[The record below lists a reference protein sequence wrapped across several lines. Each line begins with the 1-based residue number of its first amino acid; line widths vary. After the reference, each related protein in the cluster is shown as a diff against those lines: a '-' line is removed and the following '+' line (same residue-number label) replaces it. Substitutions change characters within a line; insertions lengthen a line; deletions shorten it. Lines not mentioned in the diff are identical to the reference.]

1 MPEFER
7 VLVANRGEIALR
19 IVRSLKTLGIL
30 SIAVYSD
37 VDASSLHVLEAD
49 QAFPLQGVYSSETYL
64 SIGKM
69 IEIARKSNASA
80 IHPGYGFLSENPSFS
95 RACKEN
101 AIKFIGPSPETLE
114 KSSNKLECKKLAEK
128 NGVPVIPYSKEPVA
142 DSDEAVKLS
151 KDIGFPVLIKS
162 AFGGGGRG
170 IKQAE
175 NSEQVKEAFESS
187 KREAKGSFGRF
198 AAFIEKKLVKPR
210 HIEIQVLAS
219 DDSSELVHLG
229 ERECS
234 IQRRYQ
240 KLVELSPSP
249 VVDEDTRKKVGEYAI
264 KACRAVKYANA
275 GTVEFLRDADGN
287 FYFLEINSRLQ
298 VEHPVT
304 EFVSGVDIVAS
315 QIEIASKRKFHWSQR
330 DIELKGAAIEC
341 RINAEDPFFDFAPS
355 SGQIESLAFPSGPG
369 VRVDSGLYEGQ
380 EITPFYDSLLAKV
393 ITHGESFDLA
403 RRRMLLAL
411 EEFTIAGVESTIPFH
426 KLVMVDRSFISGNI
440 DTSFVEESSV
450 SKELKKRAYGFDFYA
465 MSALL
470 LSKNWFPGVARTNL
484 KPQQRNDRGRYVE
497 PV

>member
-19 IVRSLKTLGIL
+19 IVRSLKTLGIR

-37 VDASSLHVLEAD
+37 VDVSSLHVLEAD
-49 QAFPLQGVYSSETYL
+49 QAFPLQGVYSSDTYL
-64 SIGKM
+64 SIEKI
-69 IEIARKSNASA
+69 IEIARKSDAGA
-80 IHPGYGFLSENPSFS
+80 IHPGYGFLSENPVFS

-101 AIKFIGPSPETLE
+101 SIKFIGPSPETLE

-128 NGVPVIPYSKEPVA
+128 NGVPVIPYSKDPVE
-142 DSDEAVKLS
+142 DSDEAAKLAR
-151 KDIGFPVLIKS
+151 DIGFPVLIKT

-170 IKQAE
+170 IKQAD

-198 AAFIEKKLVKPR
+198 AAFVEKKLVKPR

-240 KLVELSPSP
+240 KLIELSPSP
-249 VVDEDTRKKVGEYAI
+249 VIDEETRKKVGEYAI
-264 KACRAVKYANA
+264 KICRAVKYANA
-275 GTVEFLRDADGN
+275 GTVEFLRDAGGN

-304 EFVSGVDIVAS
+304 EFVSGVDIVTS
-315 QIEIASKRKFHWSQR
+315 QIEIASKRKFPWSQR
-330 DIELKGAAIEC
+330 NIELKGSAIEC

-355 SGQIESLAFPSGPG
+355 SGQIEFLRFPSGPG

-403 RRRMLLAL
+403 RRRMLAAI

-426 KLVMVDRSFISGNI
+426 KLVMEDRSFSSGKI
-440 DTSFVEESSV
+440 DTSFLEESSV
-450 SKELKKRAYGFDFYA
+450 SQELKERSYDSDFYA
-465 MSALL
+465 IGALL
-470 LSKNWFPGVARTNL
+470 LSKNWFPVPSKTNL
-484 KPQQRNDRGRYVE
+484 KPLQRNNRRRYVE
-497 PV
+497 PL